1 MCATAPNTQ
10 YKQIITIFRNATDEG
25 VREAESA
32 YGIIITTQEMR
43 LNTQAKNRFVVLNN
57 KINNKPKKR
66 DLNFLYNSR

>member
-32 YGIIITTQEMR
+32 YGIIITQEMR
-43 LNTQAKNRFVVLNN
+43 LSIQAKNRFVVLNN

-66 DLNFLYNSR
+66 DLNFLYNSL